1 MSAKTSPQTR
11 EQKQRMR
18 VSKKASDAF
27 LVLVVEDEH
36 FLSDIYEHQ
45 LKKEGFQVL
54 VAHNGEEAL
63 AFMKKQKPQVI
74 LLDLVMPKMNGFE
87 FLEHLSKE
95 PSWKNIPVIVLSNL
109 GQDRDREFCE
119 KLGVRCHL
127 IKIRVSTTEVI
138 EEVKKYLK
146 EA

>member
-1 MSAKTSPQTR
+1 M
-11 EQKQRMR
+11 
-18 VSKKASDAF
+18 
-27 LVLVVEDEH
+27 
-36 FLSDIYEHQ
+36 
-45 LKKEGFQVL
+45 
-54 VAHNGEEAL
+54 VAHQGEEAL
-63 AFMKKQKPQVI
+63 ALMEKKKPDVI

-87 FLEHLSKE
+87 FLEHLSVH
-95 PSWKNIPVIVLSNL
+95 PHWKNIPVIVLSNL
-109 GQDRDREFCE
+109 GQDRDREFCR